1 MAQLVARL
9 PGGQEA
15 VGSSPAGST
24 TNGSSQGGPFVF
36 DAILR
41 YHPFIMRLHRFILD
55 LDLSADELV
64 ISDREATN
72 QIRNVFRM
80 EAGDPFIVC
89 DGKGIEATVRVVSD
103 DPSTSS
109 GPSAIVAKVVD
120 RRAVDTESATKVT
133 LYCAVLKREN
143 FELVVQKAVECG
155 VSAIVPVISSRTIK
169 LGVKLDRLQKIAT
182 EACEQSGRGI
192 VPAIAEP
199 MSLRLAIVHAK
210 PNATNF
216 LFEPG
221 SPDFPETL
229 VPSGIVSAGL
239 FIGPEGGWDP
249 AELDLM
255 RAAGFAAAS
264 LGPRILRAETAAI
277 AATYLATRA

>member
-1 MAQLVARL
+1 
-9 PGGQEA
+9 
-15 VGSSPAGST
+15 
-24 TNGSSQGGPFVF
+24 
-36 DAILR
+36 
-41 YHPFIMRLHRFILD
+41 MRLHRFILD

-89 DGKGIEATVRVVSD
+89 DGKGTEATVQVVSD
-103 DPSTSS
+103 DKT
-109 GPSAIVAKVVD
+109 IVAKVVD
-120 RRAVDTESATKVT
+120 RRSVDTESATKVT

-155 VSAIVPVISSRTIK
+155 VAAIVPVISSRTVK

-192 VPAIAEP
+192 VPEIVEP

-210 PNATNF
+210 SNATNF

-221 SPDFPETL
+221 STQFPISNFQS
-229 VPSGIVSAGL
+229 PSIGI

-255 RAAGFAAAS
+255 RAATFTPAN

-277 AATYLATRA
+277 VATFMATK

>member
-1 MAQLVARL
+1 
-9 PGGQEA
+9 
-15 VGSSPAGST
+15 
-24 TNGSSQGGPFVF
+24 
-36 DAILR
+36 
-41 YHPFIMRLHRFILD
+41 MRLHRFILD
-55 LDLSADELV
+55 LDLSTDQLG

-80 EAGDPFIVC
+80 EAGDPFVVC
-89 DGKGIEATVRVVSD
+89 DGKGMEATVQVISD
-103 DPSTSS
+103 DKT
-109 GPSAIVAKVVD
+109 IVAKVVD
-120 RRAVDTESATKVT
+120 RRSVDTESATKVT

-155 VSAIVPVISSRTIK
+155 VAAIVPVISSRTVK

-192 VPAIAEP
+192 VPEIVEP

-210 PNATNF
+210 SNATNF

-221 SPDFPETL
+221 SPAFQ
-229 VPSGIVSAGL
+229 PSQTSQPLQPSSTGL

-255 RAAGFAAAS
+255 RAASFTAAN

-277 AATYLATRA
+277 VATFLATSVTQ

>member
-1 MAQLVARL
+1 
-9 PGGQEA
+9 
-15 VGSSPAGST
+15 
-24 TNGSSQGGPFVF
+24 
-36 DAILR
+36 
-41 YHPFIMRLHRFILD
+41 MRLHRFILD

-89 DGKGIEATVRVVSD
+89 DGKGMEATVQVVSD
-103 DPSTSS
+103 DKT
-109 GPSAIVAKVVD
+109 IVAKIID

-155 VSAIVPVISSRTIK
+155 VAAIIPVISSRTIK

-182 EACEQSGRGI
+182 EACEQSGRGVVPEI
-192 VPAIAEP
+192 VEP

-210 PNATNF
+210 SNATNF

-221 SPDFPETL
+221 SPDFTGTL
-229 VPSGIVSAGL
+229 VPSGSTGL

-255 RAAGFAAAS
+255 RAATFTPAN

-277 AATYLATRA
+277 VATFMATRA

>member
-1 MAQLVARL
+1 
-9 PGGQEA
+9 
-15 VGSSPAGST
+15 
-24 TNGSSQGGPFVF
+24 
-36 DAILR
+36 
-41 YHPFIMRLHRFILD
+41 
-55 LDLSADELV
+55 
-64 ISDREATN
+64 
-72 QIRNVFRM
+72 M

-89 DGKGIEATVRVVSD
+89 DGKGMEATVQVVSD
-103 DPSTSS
+103 DKT
-109 GPSAIVAKVVD
+109 IVAKVID
-120 RRAVDTESATKVT
+120 RRAVDTESKNKVT

-155 VSAIVPVISSRTIK
+155 VAAIVPVISSRTIK

-192 VPAIAEP
+192 VPEIVEP

-210 PNATNF
+210 SNSTNF

-221 SPDFPETL
+221 SPDFPGTS
-229 VPSGIVSAGL
+229 VPSGTTGL

-255 RAAGFAAAS
+255 RAANFTAAN

-277 AATYLATRA
+277 VATFMATRI

>member
-1 MAQLVARL
+1 
-9 PGGQEA
+9 
-15 VGSSPAGST
+15 
-24 TNGSSQGGPFVF
+24 
-36 DAILR
+36 
-41 YHPFIMRLHRFILD
+41 MRLHRFILD
-55 LDLSADELV
+55 LDLSADQIV

-89 DGKGIEATVRVVSD
+89 DGKGTEATVQVVSD
-103 DPSTSS
+103 DQT
-109 GPSAIVAKVVD
+109 IVAKVVD
-120 RRAVDTESATKVT
+120 RRAVDTESATRVT

-155 VSAIVPVISSRTIK
+155 VAAIVPVISSRTVK

-192 VPAIAEP
+192 VPEIVEP

-210 PNATNF
+210 QNATNF

-221 SPDFPETL
+221 SPKFPISL
-229 VPSGIVSAGL
+229 PCRQAGNFQFPSIGL

-255 RAAGFAAAS
+255 RAANFTAAS

-277 AATYLATRA
+277 VATFMTTGRV

>member
-1 MAQLVARL
+1 
-9 PGGQEA
+9 
-15 VGSSPAGST
+15 
-24 TNGSSQGGPFVF
+24 
-36 DAILR
+36 
-41 YHPFIMRLHRFILD
+41 MRLHRFILD
-55 LDLSADELV
+55 LDLSADQLV

-89 DGKGIEATVRVVSD
+89 DGKGTEATVQVVSD
-103 DPSTSS
+103 DKT
-109 GPSAIVAKVVD
+109 IVAKVID
-120 RRAVDTESATKVT
+120 RRSVDAESATKVT

-143 FELVVQKAVECG
+143 FELVVQKATECG
-155 VSAIVPVISSRTIK
+155 VAAIVPVISSRTVK

-199 MSLRLAIVHAK
+199 ISLRLAIVHAK
-210 PNATNF
+210 SNATNF

-221 SPDFPETL
+221 TQELNGISI
-229 VPSGIVSAGL
+229 PSGATTTGL
-239 FIGPEGGWDP
+239 FVGPEGGWDP

-255 RAAGFAAAS
+255 RAAGFVAAS

-277 AATYLATRA
+277 AATFLATRA

>member
-1 MAQLVARL
+1 
-9 PGGQEA
+9 
-15 VGSSPAGST
+15 
-24 TNGSSQGGPFVF
+24 
-36 DAILR
+36 
-41 YHPFIMRLHRFILD
+41 MRLHRFILD
-55 LDLSADELV
+55 LDLSADQII

-89 DGKGIEATVRVVSD
+89 DGKGTEATVQVVSD
-103 DPSTSS
+103 DKT
-109 GPSAIVAKVVD
+109 IVAKVVD
-120 RRAVDTESATKVT
+120 RRSVDTESATRVV
-133 LYCAVLKREN
+133 LYGAVLKREN

-192 VPAIAEP
+192 VPEIVEP

-210 PNATNF
+210 SNATNF

-221 SPDFPETL
+221 SPPFE
-229 VPSGIVSAGL
+229 PSPFAPSNLPAGL

-255 RAAGFAAAS
+255 RAANFTAAN

-277 AATYLATRA
+277 VATFMATRA